1 MCSALIAVKLLCKK
15 PGLKDNNF
23 QALGHKITAL
33 GIIAKVGTGTA
44 PDFFL
49 SFSFKSGLSSILK
62 NSLQSSTV
70 LYTLLSPRIPWAESA
85 SF

>member
-33 GIIAKVGTGTA
+33 GIIAKVPVTTA
-44 PDFFL
+44 SQFL
-49 SFSFKSGLSSILK
+49 NFLPNILRFLVPVVTYEGLFGK
-62 NSLQSSTV
+62 KFV
-70 LYTLLSPRIPWAESA
+70 
-85 SF
+85 